1 MVVEVRSSPA
11 RRAIRGAA
19 RREGVYRR
27 GDGPVAL
34 LFLLPA
40 LVPFVVFT
48 LCGVLATGVLSFM
61 HWNLASSPT
70 PAGLGNY
77 QDLLA
82 DDVFHKVLRNT
93 ALYTLGVVP
102 VSTALALLVALG
114 LARKLP
120 GALLLRTAYFA
131 PYITTLVASALVF
144 QWLYDPRAGLID
156 SVLYMVGVP
165 DPPGWLNST
174 AWALPAIIIF
184 GVWQQIGFNIVLFLA
199 GLQGVDRSLLEAA
212 AVDGANAW
220 QRFLYVTLPLLSP
233 TTFFVLVITT
243 IGSFQVFD
251 QAYIMT
257 NGQFSPDNATNTL
270 VGYLFQKAFVSAASD
285 LGLASAVAGV
295 LFLLVLA
302 VTVVQFAGQ
311 RRWVYYD

>member
-1 MVVEVRSSPA
+1 MVVA
-11 RRAIRGAA
+11 TRRRQAIRRVTSRQGA
-19 RREGVYRR
+19 YRR

-40 LVPFVVFT
+40 LIPFVVFT
-48 LCGVLATGVLSFM
+48 LLGVLATGALSFM

-77 QDLLA
+77 QDLFA
-82 DDVFHKVLRNT
+82 DDVFRKVLRNT

-102 VSTALALLVALG
+102 LSTALALLVALG
-114 LARKLP
+114 LSRKLP

-156 SVLYMVGVP
+156 SVLYLVGVQN
-165 DPPGWLNST
+165 PPGWLNST

-199 GLQGVDRSLLEAA
+199 GLQGIDRSLLEAA
-212 AVDGANAW
+212 AVDGANAR
-220 QRFLYVTLPLLSP
+220 QRFLRVTLPLLSP

-257 NGQFSPDNATNTL
+257 NGQFSPDNATNTI
-270 VGYLFQKAFVSAASD
+270 VGYLFQKAFVSASSD

-295 LFLLVLA
+295 LFALVLA
-302 VTVVQFAGQ
+302 VTIAQFAGQ